1 MIIDNFDKLKDFFKW
16 EEDTFYTF
24 KCIAR
29 KKDGTTLTTTDK
41 REIMI
46 KTWIIDSQEKFDQQ
60 KPNMIEFC
68 RAFNARLY
76 FTHDKKS
83 VKKSYF
89 RLLDKINKKLYES
102 VVNEQHFGIS
112 ELNKLVPSIISEE
125 ETSCKGNRYWFFD
138 VDTKDEIFL
147 KDLLQIIEEAYIT
160 HGDKDKLEDFKNRIK
175 VLDSKNGYHVLAP
188 KEFGRMTPCLS
199 LFLRIHID
207 EVNMQ
212 ENNIA
217 LIYADLKDNGETNE

>member
-29 KKDGTTLTTTDK
+29 KKDGTTLTTMDK

-68 RAFNARLY
+68 KAFNARLY

-89 RLLDKINKKLYES
+89 RLLEKINKKLYES
-102 VVNEQHFGIS
+102 VINNQNFGIS
-112 ELNKLVPSIISEE
+112 ELNKLVPSVISEE

-138 VDTKDEIFL
+138 VDTKDKQFL
-147 KDLLQIIEEAYIT
+147 KDLLKTIERAYFE
-160 HGDKDKLEDFKNRIK
+160 HGNDLVTFSKRIV
-175 VLDSKNGYHVLAP
+175 VLDSKSGYHVLAP
-188 KEFGRMTPCLS
+188 KEFNKKNEYLVS
-199 LFLRIHID
+199 FLDKHSE

-217 LIYADLKDNGETNE
+217 LVYADLKDNGETNE